1 MVIIKNIFVQ
11 RLIYYFKCH
20 VICEI
25 HFPQASSYEFMVQN
39 SDYQES
45 YWYAFDYKAEQKSL
59 FNLLFLQPAKKAGVL
74 DHGV

>member
-1 MVIIKNIFVQ
+1 MSI
-11 RLIYYFKCH
+11 
-20 VICEI
+20 
-25 HFPQASSYEFMVQN
+25 FPQASSYEFMVQN

-74 DHGV
+74 DHGVRNCCANLKQLLYQYGK